1 MNVIN
6 RIHNK
11 LLQTI
16 LPDADYL
23 SYRFEKRMNRKLDLN
38 TPVSFNEKI
47 QWLKLN
53 GFKPEMT
60 SLADKVA
67 VKDYV
72 GNILSNKNLIPT
84 LAVYSR
90 GADIKFDHLPS
101 EFILKASH
109 GSGWNFI
116 VTDKE
121 DTKENEAQKYFNYWL
136 SKNYYP
142 GSREKPYKNIPPRV
156 IAEPLIRDLNGE
168 LPKDY
173 KVFCFSGEPL
183 FIQVDI
189 DRFSSHTRVIYNTKW
204 EKQPYSIGYKLYSG
218 EVTKPKNL
226 EALLDCAKKLSK
238 SWPFVRIDFYLRGQ
252 DIFFGEFTFYP
263 GGGMEKFT
271 DYKWDIEWGQKITLE
286 RPK

>member
-84 LAVYSR
+84 L
-90 GADIKFDHLPS
+90 
-101 EFILKASH
+101 
-109 GSGWNFI
+109 
-116 VTDKE
+116 
-121 DTKENEAQKYFNYWL
+121 
-136 SKNYYP
+136 
-142 GSREKPYKNIPPRV
+142 
-156 IAEPLIRDLNGE
+156 
-168 LPKDY
+168 
-173 KVFCFSGEPL
+173 
-183 FIQVDI
+183 
-189 DRFSSHTRVIYNTKW
+189 
-204 EKQPYSIGYKLYSG
+204 
-218 EVTKPKNL
+218 
-226 EALLDCAKKLSK
+226 
-238 SWPFVRIDFYLRGQ
+238 
-252 DIFFGEFTFYP
+252 
-263 GGGMEKFT
+263 
-271 DYKWDIEWGQKITLE
+271 
-286 RPK
+286 